1 MPSVKINQ
9 TLFQKGQSQTD
20 HSMKHRQVLSVTFVV
35 FKNLQELWPSVQ
47 EKWATNRWGVKNQ
60 FFLKLPQELN
70 LARAFADLQPSAMSN
85 KKGLPSAMHSGK
97 FRF

>member
-47 EKWATNRWGVKNQ
+47 EK
-60 FFLKLPQELN
+60 
-70 LARAFADLQPSAMSN
+70 
-85 KKGLPSAMHSGK
+85 
-97 FRF
+97 